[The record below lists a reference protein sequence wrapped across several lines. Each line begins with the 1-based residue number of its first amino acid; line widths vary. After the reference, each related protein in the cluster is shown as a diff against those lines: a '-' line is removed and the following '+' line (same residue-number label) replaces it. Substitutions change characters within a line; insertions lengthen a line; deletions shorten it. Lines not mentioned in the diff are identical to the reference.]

1 MNNLHPFSSA
11 AARPSRLARLA
22 MAALLLGGVAAGATA
37 QTYKIVGPD
46 GKVTYTDKPPTAS
59 VIKAPDG
66 SSGGNGAAAAG
77 DFPYETRQ
85 AMAKYPVTLYAAKNC
100 GPCDNARQALRQRGV
115 PFNEYSIGTDADM
128 NALQARFGEPT
139 APVITIGGQTLK
151 GYSASNV
158 ASYLD
163 AAGYPAQAHLTGY
176 SWPAATPLSP
186 LRAAAAAPAPA
197 PVASTPSPAP
207 KPQNNGGI
215 QF

>member
-1 MNNLHPFSSA
+1 MNNLHPLSFA
-11 AARPSRLARLA
+11 AARPSRLGRLTLV
-22 MAALLLGGVAAGATA
+22 ALLLGGAATGVMA
-37 QTYKIVGPD
+37 QTYKVVGPD
-46 GKVTYTDKPPTAS
+46 GKVTYTDKPPAATA
-59 VIKAPDG
+59 IKAPDG
-66 SSGGNGAAAAG
+66 STGGGGTAAAG
-77 DFPYETRQ
+77 GFPYETRQ

-100 GPCDNARQALRQRGV
+100 GPCDAARQALRQRGV

-176 SWPAATPLSP
+176 SWPAATPLVP
-186 LRAAAAAPAPA
+186 LRAAPAAPAPA
-197 PVASTPSPAP
+197 PVASTPSPEP